1 MILSQRCGK
10 TCDAR
15 GGIAIRFYKIAP
27 YWRRPTRIIGAPADN
42 MQMKLR
48 HDVADSGK
56 VDFANGEF
64 TLYEMRGDRRFLYRH
79 IPHLPR

>member
-1 MILSQRCGK
+1 
-10 TCDAR
+10 
-15 GGIAIRFYKIAP
+15 
-27 YWRRPTRIIGAPADN
+27 

-64 TLYEMRGDRRFLYRH
+64 TLYEMRGDRRFLVALVLQVAGDEARDLRVVVENGDVGWRIH
-79 IPHLPR
+79 R